1 MGFEVRGPFRID
13 GISDS
18 PSRAQVFT
26 CHPQQG
32 ATPAAER
39 DCAQRIV
46 SDIAHRAFRRPLR
59 PADVTALMRLYDSA
73 RANGDFESGVKRAL
87 TGVLASPH
95 FLFRSDLSDAAMLD
109 VAGMGDGVRR
119 VDDVA
124 MASRLSFFLW
134 SSVPDAQLL
143 QIAERGGLQ
152 DKAALEA
159 QVKRM
164 LADPRADALV
174 TNFAFQWL
182 NIGKLAEIEPDG
194 RIFPYAS
201 GLSDPRADFREELRL
216 YIGSIL
222 LTDRSVVD
230 LLTADWTFLN
240 ERLALHYGIND
251 VKGDR
256 FRRVQLTQGAR
267 YGLLGKGAI
276 LMLTAYPN
284 RTSPVLRGQWI
295 LDRLM
300 GTPPAPPPPMVE
312 SLKENK
318 AGAKPRD
325 HSRTDGGPSHQP
337 QLQQLPWNHGSAGL
351 RPGKLR
357 CRGPVPHH

>member
-1 MGFEVRGPFRID
+1 
-13 GISDS
+13 
-18 PSRAQVFT
+18 
-26 CHPQQG
+26 
-32 ATPAAER
+32 
-39 DCAQRIV
+39 
-46 SDIAHRAFRRPLR
+46 
-59 PADVTALMRLYDSA
+59 
-73 RANGDFESGVKRAL
+73 
-87 TGVLASPH
+87 
-95 FLFRSDLSDAAMLD
+95 
-109 VAGMGDGVRR
+109 
-119 VDDVA
+119 

-152 DKAALEA
+152 DKTALEA
-159 QVKRM
+159 QVRRM
-164 LADPRADALV
+164 LTDPRAEALV

-240 ERLALHYGIND
+240 ERLALHYGMND

-318 AGAKPRD
+318 AGAKPRTVRELMEA
-325 HSRTDGGPSHQP
+325 HRTNPNCNSCHGIMDPLGFGLENFDAVGQYRTIDREAREAIDAGGVLPDGTPVHGPEDLRNALVAQSGQFV
-337 QLQQLPWNHGSAGL
+337 QAFTERLMTYGL
-351 RPGKLR
+351 GRAIDYQDMPEIRAIVRAAAADNYRFSSIVMGIVTSDAFSKTEVRAPIVEAPRLLTSKSN
-357 CRGPVPHH
+357 